1 MPSWRIPWATKEFEP
16 VKVSEIETGGG
27 VGREEG
33 GREEKV
39 RLAVHPYHLNTW
51 EAEA

>member
-27 VGREEG
+27 GG
-33 GREEKV
+33 GREGRRGEGGESQASSSP
-39 RLAVHPYHLNTW
+39 LPPQHLGG
-51 EAEA
+51 